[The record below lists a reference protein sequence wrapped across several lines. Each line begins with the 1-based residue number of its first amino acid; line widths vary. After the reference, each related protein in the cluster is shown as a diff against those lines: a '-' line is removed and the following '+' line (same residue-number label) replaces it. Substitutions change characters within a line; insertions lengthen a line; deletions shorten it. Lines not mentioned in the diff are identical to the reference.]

1 MLILIL
7 LGRRRKRSLLAVVL
21 DFLDSIDLRQ
31 DGKTLVLVVSNVKN
45 ILLSKE

>member
-1 MLILIL
+1 
-7 LGRRRKRSLLAVVL
+7 VVL